1 MSDILLPKLLITV
14 VLNWIEYCV
23 IMPLGVTGGL
33 HCKVTELEVTEAISN
48 NSGSL
53 GTKIYMYFNNE

>member
-1 MSDILLPKLLITV
+1 MSDMLLPKLLITV
-14 VLNWIEYCV
+14 VSNWIEYCV

-33 HCKVTELEVTEAISN
+33 HCKVTELEVTETISN

-53 GTKIYMYFNNE
+53 STTKNY